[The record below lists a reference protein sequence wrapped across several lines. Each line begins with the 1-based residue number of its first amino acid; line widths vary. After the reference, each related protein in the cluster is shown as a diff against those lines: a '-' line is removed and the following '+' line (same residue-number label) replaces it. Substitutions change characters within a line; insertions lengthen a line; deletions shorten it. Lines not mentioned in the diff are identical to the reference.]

1 MNAVARETILI
12 EEIPMHFFLRLPVA
26 ARLYTAFGMILALL
40 IVVTGVAVVKVDRI
54 DRALRA
60 NNDIHV
66 QVQRYAINFR
76 GSAHDRSIAVRDV
89 VLASTEAAREREI
102 AHIAALAMFY
112 ANSAA
117 PLEKLI
123 TRPGADPALEQMY
136 AAIRAV
142 EAQAVA
148 STNAVI
154 AQVRAG
160 DAAATATLWNQA
172 KPQYEQWLAA
182 INKLIDFK
190 EARIQQVNQ
199 QAAQEAGSFLEVM
212 FGALAVALVLSAV
225 LAWRVSRGIVRQLGA
240 EPLELAAVAREVAAG
255 NLQPVARAARAA
267 PDSVLASL
275 AAMQASLAHV
285 VRQVRQAANAV
296 AADAQDIASGNGG
309 LLARTESQA
318 AELQRAAASMEE
330 MTASVRHNAESAQQA
345 ARRAASASGAAHS
358 GGAVVAQVAR
368 TMDEITASSQQIAD
382 ITGVIDAIA
391 FQTNILA
398 LNAAVEAARAGEA
411 GRGFAV
417 VASEVRALAQ
427 RSAQAA
433 RQIKE
438 LIGSSATRIEQ
449 GAGLVQQARSTMDD
463 IVAQAEGVAGLIAQI
478 SAATAEQTKG
488 IGQVGQAVSQLDQST
503 QQNAALVEQSAAAA
517 QALQQQAGVL
527 ESQVRLFRLDRDD
540 ERLPVRT
547 SPPADAPV
555 LRLGG
560 ALQGAC

>member
-1 MNAVARETILI
+1 MS
-12 EEIPMHFFLRLPVA
+12 VA
-26 ARLYTAFGMILALL
+26 ARLYTAFGFILALL
-40 IVVTGVAVVKVDRI
+40 FVVTGVAVVKVDRI

-89 VLASTEAAREREI
+89 VLASTAAERDREI
-102 AHIAALAMFY
+102 ATIASLAAFY
-112 ANSAA
+112 ADSAA

-123 TRPGADPALEQMY
+123 TRPGADPALGQMY

-160 DAAATATLWNQA
+160 DAAATATLWSQA

-199 QAAQEAGSFLEVM
+199 QAAREAGSFLTVM

-255 NLQPVARAARAA
+255 NLQPLARAGRAA

-296 AADAQDIASGNGG
+296 AADAQDIAAGNGG
-309 LLARTESQA
+309 LLARTEAQA
-318 AELQRAAASMEE
+318 ADLQQAAASMEE
-330 MTASVRHNAESAQQA
+330 MTASVRHNAESARQA
-345 ARRAASASGAAHS
+345 AQRAASANGAAHS

-382 ITGVIDAIA
+382 ITGVIDTIA

-417 VASEVRALAQ
+417 VATEVRALAQ
-427 RSAQAA
+427 RSAEAA
-433 RQIKE
+433 RQIKA

-449 GAGLVQQARSTMDD
+449 GAVLARQARSTMDD
-463 IVAQAEGVAGLIAQI
+463 IVTQAQGVADLIAQI
-478 SAATAEQTKG
+478 SAATAQQTEG
-488 IGQVGQAVSQLDQST
+488 IAQVGQAVAHLDQST
-503 QQNAALVEQSAAAA
+503 QQNAALVEQSATAA

-527 ESQVRLFRLDRDD
+527 EAQVRVFQLEQD
-540 ERLPVRT
+540 EGLPLRT
-547 SPPADAPV
+547 PVQPGRVPALP
-555 LRLGG
+555 LGA
-560 ALQGAC
+560 ALQGAF